1 MSHRIIEEPVD
12 HSLKRYFLES
22 KKRANVLEV
31 KFKMHFHMLYEKDLL
46 IVLDIKHELLKDLQ
60 IRDNNNFVLY
70 SHIKQKTVD
79 ASTTSIYPED
89 KRRNFLNTILE
100 DQIKERISDL
110 NTCMSL
116 TRLAE
121 ENTEDV

>member
-1 MSHRIIEEPVD
+1 
-12 HSLKRYFLES
+12 
-22 KKRANVLEV
+22 
-31 KFKMHFHMLYEKDLL
+31 MLYEKDLL